1 MRFVCT
7 APKCNRTYEVTSQ
20 GATKVATSKDAVIY
34 HKCLRSKK
42 ELQLMRPEK

>member
-1 MRFVCT
+1 MKFVCT

-20 GATKVATSKDAVIY
+20 GAKKVAKAKDVVIY
-34 HKCLRSKK
+34 HRCNYSRK

>member
-1 MRFVCT
+1 MKFVCT

-20 GATKVATSKDAVIY
+20 GASKVAREAVVY
-34 HKCLRSKK
+34 HKCLRSRK

>member
-1 MRFVCT
+1 MKFVCT

-20 GATKVATSKDAVIY
+20 GATKVATSKDAAIY
-34 HKCLRSKK
+34 HRCNYSRK